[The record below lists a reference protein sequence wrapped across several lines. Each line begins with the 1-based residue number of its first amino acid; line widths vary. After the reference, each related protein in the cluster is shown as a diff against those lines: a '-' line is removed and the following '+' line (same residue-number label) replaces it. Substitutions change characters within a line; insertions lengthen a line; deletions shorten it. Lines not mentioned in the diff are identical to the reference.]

1 MKLGW
6 KKDPHNPKD
15 FKFEQLKPRLTV
27 VSTSDEHI
35 INERAPI
42 FDQGRLSS
50 CVANATCGALEILLG
65 LSDSA
70 EPPRLSRLFIYWN
83 ARVYTKETNLDEG
96 TYIRDAFDSLRTLGV
111 CLESTWKYNSGM
123 VFAQPNLNSYRE
135 GDDNTI
141 TAFYRIG
148 SSGSQRVDD
157 IESAIRSD
165 HPVVFGTNVSKE
177 FQGYSGGNKVWD
189 PPSSSIGGHAMV
201 ITGVRINSSGER
213 EFLVRNSWGTNWGDN
228 GRCWFSE
235 KYIKWDET
243 NDIWVPTLVPVLTI

>member
-1 MKLGW
+1 MHRLKIGEMMKLGW

-111 CLESTWKYNSGM
+111 CLESTWKYNSGILEETKYGIRHQ
-123 VFAQPNLNSYRE
+123 VALAA
-135 GDDNTI
+135 TLW
-141 TAFYRIG
+141 
-148 SSGSQRVDD
+148 SSLEYV
-157 IESAIRSD
+157 
-165 HPVVFGTNVSKE
+165 
-177 FQGYSGGNKVWD
+177 
-189 PPSSSIGGHAMV
+189 
-201 ITGVRINSSGER
+201 
-213 EFLVRNSWGTNWGDN
+213 
-228 GRCWFSE
+228 
-235 KYIKWDET
+235 
-243 NDIWVPTLVPVLTI
+243 